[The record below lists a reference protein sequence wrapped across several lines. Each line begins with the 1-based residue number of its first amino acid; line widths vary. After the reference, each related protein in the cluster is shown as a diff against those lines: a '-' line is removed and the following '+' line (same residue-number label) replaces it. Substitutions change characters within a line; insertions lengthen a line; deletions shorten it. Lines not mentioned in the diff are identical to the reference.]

1 MSRAGRG
8 WDEGE
13 WWDGLRCHP
22 EDQIA
27 EVGWA
32 SDAPDRRGPCGN
44 IGLTRADCAAP
55 FGFKCSQ
62 RIWRSCKC
70 PGGRPRIVRFV
81 PYSVWI
87 AISAARSQRTHNE
100 LSVRPLAEVTV
111 ADYESSLRV
120 QVEEQ
125 RHRPNDCSRGD
136 RLRWSQGTRQSHRVD
151 APPAWE
157 SAMEYLFAH
166 TASSHLA
173 ARGRACSARTHG
185 ARRRKQLSTV
195 QGLSPASACAF
206 DGQR

>member
-1 MSRAGRG
+1 MQELIAL
-8 WDEGE
+8 
-13 WWDGLRCHP
+13 LRS
-22 EDQIA
+22 DSNA
-27 EVGWA
+27 ANAFGALA
-32 SDAPDRRGPCGN
+32 SA
-44 IGLTRADCAAP
+44 LAAVLALFVSCA
-55 FGFKCSQ
+55 
-62 RIWRSCKC
+62 
-70 PGGRPRIVRFV
+70 
-81 PYSVWI
+81 SVWI

-120 QVEEQ
+120 K
-125 RHRPNDCSRGD
+125 
-136 RLRWSQGTRQSHRVD
+136 LRNNGTGPMIVLAVTVSD
-151 APPAWE
+151 GAKALDSLIEWMPPPAWE